1 MAVVGSSSLARF
13 GLSIPFLAPAPPSPE
28 RCVLEDLNK
37 DMFLEVQNET
47 CS

>member
-1 MAVVGSSSLARF
+1 MFDFREHVFRTVRTYT
-13 GLSIPFLAPAPPSPE
+13 FLTGAKK
-28 RCVLEDLNK
+28 VYFEDLNE